1 MVSGSYGWSD
11 LTDKERTVENI
22 VGEIRMALKEANI
35 EGPYILMPHSISGI
49 YILYYANQYPSEV
62 KAIIGIDPT
71 LPQIL
76 EYFGETTPT
85 MSEYLRYVAPTG
97 IGRLIA
103 YLTPE
108 NYLPIAK
115 EGTYT
120 EENLKT
126 TLAISAWNSFN
137 KIVVNETNEIKHNID
152 LTIDMTIPSNLPV
165 LSLQQMKKR
174 LQRMVRTSRHFM
186 KRN

>member
-76 EYFGETTPT
+76 D
-85 MSEYLRYVAPTG
+85 SRK
-97 IGRLIA
+97 
-103 YLTPE
+103 
-108 NYLPIAK
+108 LPS
-115 EGTYT
+115 Y
-120 EENLKT
+120 
-126 TLAISAWNSFN
+126 S
-137 KIVVNETNEIKHNID
+137 
-152 LTIDMTIPSNLPV
+152 
-165 LSLQQMKKR
+165 
-174 LQRMVRTSRHFM
+174 
-186 KRN
+186 